1 MSAIYVVTVPLTALV
16 VLPSLA
22 ALAALIGGFEA
33 SSQHVAELA
42 EGQAR
47 LFGLLVESV
56 SGPPTLRAN
65 P

>member
-1 MSAIYVVTVPLTALV
+1 MLAVPRTALV

-22 ALAALIGGFEA
+22 ALAALLSRFEA

-42 EGQAR
+42 DGQAR
-47 LFGLLVESV
+47 LLGLLVESV
-56 SGPPTLRAN
+56 SGLPTLRAN